1 MNEGAE
7 LIIIRKSYTREEYPV
22 ILQLCGENIRNL
34 SEQERKW
41 LQAEM
46 INVGA
51 RADDIIKEVIND

>member
-7 LIIIRKSYTREEYPV
+7 LIIIRKSYTKEEYPV
-22 ILQLCGENIRNL
+22 IVQVCGENIRKL

-46 INVGA
+46 VNVGA
-51 RADDIIKEVIND
+51 SADIIIKEVLDD